1 MPSTHKP
8 IHSLTNYRRVLQGSF
23 LVQLHG
29 ANMCMPLDEESASLP
44 PSDSRLNRDSFDLW
58 LYFPA
63 NPLSWPDFSSFPYLH
78 QLACYLCRP
87 FIALH
92 WIRTTCGLHL
102 FLPKNLKWVKSIL
115 FPFFYLFFSF
125 YILSG
130 RAMLSH
136 EDPSHIPHSLR
147 VRFYF
152 FTRICNKTLRCYN

>member
-1 MPSTHKP
+1 MPSTHNP
-8 IHSLTNYRRVLQGSF
+8 IHRLTNCRTVLQGSF

-29 ANMCMPLDEESASLP
+29 ANMCMPLNGESASLP

-92 WIRTTCGLHL
+92 WIWTTCGLHL
-102 FLPKNLKWVKSIL
+102 FLPKYLKWVKSIL
-115 FPFFYLFFSF
+115 FPFFYLFFFLLYIVGESDAFTQGPQSHPSSLESEVLFF
-125 YILSG
+125 Y
-130 RAMLSH
+130 
-136 EDPSHIPHSLR
+136 
-147 VRFYF
+147 
-152 FTRICNKTLRCYN
+152 